1 MIGQASGDTGPL
13 VGLRVIDMA
22 TLVAG
27 PGAARYL
34 GDFGADVIKVESPA
48 GDSARTL
55 GLAASPDD
63 DSYYWKFLG
72 RNKRSVVIDLKSGEG
87 SARFRRMVGRAD
99 VLVENL
105 RVGKLEVL
113 GLGPDVLAELNP
125 GLVVLRVSGFG
136 QSGPYAKRP
145 GFATLAEAMS
155 GYASISGEP
164 DGPPLLPPTSLTDD
178 IAALAGAFA
187 VMVAL
192 WERERSGL
200 GQVIDV
206 NLLESMVH
214 MLGPLI
220 LAFCDVGYLQPRL
233 GSGIP
238 YSVPR
243 GTYRTA
249 DGEYIAVSASANRV
263 ASRLLELLGVA
274 DDPRFTTH
282 TARIEHRAEID
293 DLLQAWIG
301 DRTAADVLAQFERV
315 DAAAARVYSVADLVS
330 DSHIEARDALI
341 DVDGYT
347 MQGLIAGFSRTP
359 GAIRFAGRAL
369 GSDTLEFDDWLGESD
384 ADIDPDVSRPNSS

>member
-187 VMVAL
+187 VT
-192 WERERSGL
+192 RY
-200 GQVIDV
+200 
-206 NLLESMVH
+206 LESM
-214 MLGPLI
+214 LFGL
-220 LAFCDVGYLQPRL
+220 
-233 GSGIP
+233 
-238 YSVPR
+238 
-243 GTYRTA
+243 TA
-249 DGEYIAVSASANRV
+249 LDPTVFVAVTA
-263 ASRLLELLGVA
+263 LL
-274 DDPRFTTH
+274 TI
-282 TARIEHRAEID
+282 TA
-293 DLLQAWIG
+293 
-301 DRTAADVLAQFERV
+301 VLACYVPARRATRV
-315 DAAAARVYSVADLVS
+315 DPIVALR
-330 DSHIEARDALI
+330 HE
-341 DVDGYT
+341 
-347 MQGLIAGFSRTP
+347 
-359 GAIRFAGRAL
+359 
-369 GSDTLEFDDWLGESD
+369 
-384 ADIDPDVSRPNSS
+384 